1 MIRLSVKVSEII
13 NTIEQYYPRSL
24 AESWDNPGLL
34 CGRKEQ
40 EVNSIVLALD
50 ASQRVVNYAVDIGA
64 DMILT
69 HHPIIFDGIRSVTD
83 DTFTGRKL
91 LQMIE
96 NRISCYAMHTNFDI
110 AQNGMAYAAAKRLG
124 VREFVPLEQT
134 SEQDGVPVGIGF
146 VGDLP
151 KAVTAGE
158 LASFVKEKFGISSL
172 FYYDSGKLI
181 RRVAVCPGSGR
192 HMLDAVR
199 AAGADA
205 FITGDTGHHDGMD
218 YKDDGITLIDAGH
231 FGVEHIFTEHMKY
244 FLETRFPDLK
254 LYEEVTDERRY
265 V

>member
-1 MIRLSVKVSEII
+1 MKASEII
-13 NTIEQYYPRSL
+13 NTIERYYPRTL

-34 CGRKEQ
+34 CGRKGQ
-40 EVNSIVLALD
+40 EVSSIVLALD
-50 ASQRVVNYAVDIGA
+50 ASRRVVDYAVDIGA
-64 DMILT
+64 DMIIT

-83 DTFTGRKL
+83 DTFTGSKL
-91 LQMIE
+91 LRMIE
-96 NRISCYAMHTNFDI
+96 NRICCYAMHTNFDI
-110 AQNGMAYAAAKRLG
+110 AQNGMAYAAAEKLG
-124 VREFVPLEQT
+124 IREFAPLEQT
-134 SEQDGVPVGIGF
+134 SEQEGVPVGIGF

-151 KAVTAGE
+151 AAVTAGE
-158 LASFVKEKFGISSL
+158 LASFVKERFGISSL
-172 FYYDSGKLI
+172 FYYDGGSPI
-181 RRVAVCPGSGR
+181 HRVAVCPGSGR
-192 HMLDAVR
+192 HMMEAVK

-231 FGVEHIFTEHMKY
+231 FGVEHIFTGHMKR